1 MLYYSFEDI
10 NTVNIKRKE
19 VGLEDLQIS
28 ELKFIKY

>member
-1 MLYYSFEDI
+1 MLYYSIEDI
-10 NTVNIKRKE
+10 NTVNIKRNE